1 MPNVT
6 KILVIVAGGIGILC
20 TVASLATIGNALGNL
35 PTNTL
40 RAGAAFNFLALFVF
54 IAAVVVVAIGFCIS
68 MEEKLTGII
77 AAVLG
82 GVAVLLAIIAYACY
96 YAILVG
102 EGAKPPSV
110 YEWIFG
116 GMIAGTGLILTAVN
130 LIFSS

>member
-1 MPNVT
+1 MPQVT
-6 KILVIVAGGIGILC
+6 KILVIVAAGIGILC
-20 TVASLATIGNALGNL
+20 TLASIATIGDNLGQL
-35 PTNTL
+35 PTSAL
-40 RAGAAFNFLALFVF
+40 KAGAAFNFLALFVF

-77 AAVLG
+77 ATALG
-82 GVAVLLAIIAYACY
+82 GAAVLLAIIAYGCY
-96 YAILVG
+96 YKILVEQG
-102 EGAKPPSV
+102 GKPPSV